1 MAGEID
7 LAKGVDVEDTSNTMM
22 KTGVVKATSG
32 NSHVGDN
39 TDTRQEG
46 NCSPSVHDDNFN
58 LANSVSEKDI
68 ERYNNNPGEETNRVE
83 KPKESLKRSLSQPQ
97 ISAFLKKDGDQSS
110 ASKRVKLDVLND
122 TEVDSSRNKE
132 LSAMK
137 ESKKEVEDHNT
148 EVGVEEKDQT
158 DEDKVRKGDDEGG
171 KCEDNK
177 EIEETKED
185 ENLQENASWE
195 EGRDAKDES
204 CEKEEK
210 VEDDTKAQEGEG
222 QKEEDEGQKEEDGGQ
237 KEGDGKKDEDERQ
250 KKGDGQKKE
259 GEGQKLEDKRQ
270 KEDKNEEESSKKSID
285 KQGLPS
291 GWSRLSV
298 PRKNGTQVDYYLV
311 NQQVWRTYDLEKRKY
326 VVYVNITLPSRGRQ
340 SYWGPGLD

>member
-39 TDTRQEG
+39 TDTGQEG

-204 CEKEEK
+204 CEKEEI
-210 VEDDTKAQEGEG
+210 VENDRQAKECEVQKEGDDG
-222 QKEEDEGQKEEDGGQ
+222 QKEGDGGRKEGDGGQ
-237 KEGDGKKDEDERQ
+237 KEGDGQKEED
-250 KKGDGQKKE
+250 KE
-259 GEGQKLEDKRQ
+259 QKLEDNRQ
-270 KEDKNEEESSKKSID
+270 KEDNNEEKSSNKSID

-311 NQQVWRTYDLEKRKY
+311 NQRVWK
-326 VVYVNITLPSRGRQ
+326 SF
-340 SYWGPGLD
+340 

>member
-58 LANSVSEKDI
+58 FANSVSGKDI

-110 ASKRVKLDVLND
+110 ASKRIKLDVPND
-122 TEVDSSRNKE
+122 TEADSSRNTE
-132 LSAMK
+132 LSTMK

-148 EVGVEEKDQT
+148 EVDVEEKDET
-158 DEDKVRKGDDEGG
+158 DEDKVRKGDDEG
-171 KCEDNK
+171 EDNK
-177 EIEETKED
+177 AIEETKED
-185 ENLQENASWE
+185 ENLQEYESRE
-195 EGRDAKDES
+195 EGKDAKDES

-210 VEDDTKAQEGEG
+210 GEDDRQAEECEKQKEGNTG
-222 QKEEDEGQKEEDGGQ
+222 QKDEDEGEKEADGGQ
-237 KEGDGKKDEDERQ
+237 KEGDKLKEEG
-250 KKGDGQKKE
+250 GKKE
-259 GEGQKLEDKRQ
+259 GDEQKEKDEGQNLEDKRQ
-270 KEDKNEEESSKKSID
+270 KEDTNEEKSSNKSIN

-311 NQQVWRTYDLEKRKY
+311 NQRVWK
-326 VVYVNITLPSRGRQ
+326 SF
-340 SYWGPGLD
+340 